1 MSAKTV
7 GLIEAQRISAVL
19 EEAVERLSVLQTI
32 TPDLLAHR
40 DELAQTVGDEIS
52 RIIEDQRSLERRY
65 EQLIAQRSQL
75 KSLSNKSKYK
85 ENQAQIEEIAR
96 ELRQSTKV
104 LCRNLKENPNI
115 AENLMKIQ
123 SERSSLQNLFSK
135 TMREL
140 KDLHYTALANS
151 VDQEREDQRNLMET
165 MQKEKEATAAVK
177 SLQKELQEEKK
188 EREREVSKS
197 NEQIAKLKEDLHE
210 LRRKTASTSKYLR
223 DEVQAQGRATQRHHK
238 QIEDQLEEELNKLKK
253 KVELET
259 RVNNQI
265 EEFLKRKQEK
275 LQTKISTWNGN
286 YEKDIEEK
294 ERNLE
299 NLRMVQANDSAKLK
313 DTSKKYQDVS
323 GQLAAERRMAMDR
336 LEAIEL
342 DAKMHMAATKIQA
355 LWKGYRL
362 RKQMADKKKKG
373 KKSGSRGKSAGKKG
387 RVVNG

>member
-188 EREREVSKS
+188 
-197 NEQIAKLKEDLHE
+197 
-210 LRRKTASTSKYLR
+210 
-223 DEVQAQGRATQRHHK
+223 RA
-238 QIEDQLEEELNKLKK
+238 
-253 KVELET
+253 
-259 RVNNQI
+259 
-265 EEFLKRKQEK
+265 
-275 LQTKISTWNGN
+275 
-286 YEKDIEEK
+286 
-294 ERNLE
+294 
-299 NLRMVQANDSAKLK
+299 
-313 DTSKKYQDVS
+313 
-323 GQLAAERRMAMDR
+323 
-336 LEAIEL
+336 
-342 DAKMHMAATKIQA
+342 
-355 LWKGYRL
+355 
-362 RKQMADKKKKG
+362 
-373 KKSGSRGKSAGKKG
+373 
-387 RVVNG
+387 